1 MEILQNKVAISKSDA
16 ILINKEEILLY
27 ANRIC
32 DYCNAKFNIEKKGI
46 FYWCGC
52 ER

>member
-1 MEILQNKVAISKSDA
+1 MEILQNEVAISKLEALS
-16 ILINKEEILLY
+16 INKEGILQY

-32 DYCNAKFNIEKKGI
+32 EYCNAKFNIEKKGI